1 MTDALARHCSWHPIA
16 QCTCH
21 GQVYQQHQLA
31 SSGTVLIV
39 VVKQPGLS
47 ALSPAVDVGEH
58 MYDLYG
64 VVQYQV
70 ASEHCVCI
78 MKQKHRW
85 WKVDSQKQHS
95 ITQKQI
101 TSYCAI
107 EVDQEDALKPVD
119 STFLIGLAI
128 YTHRPLKTA

>member
-70 ASEHCVCI
+70 ASEHCVC
-78 MKQKHRW
+78 M
-85 WKVDSQKQHS
+85 
-95 ITQKQI
+95 
-101 TSYCAI
+101 
-107 EVDQEDALKPVD
+107 
-119 STFLIGLAI
+119 
-128 YTHRPLKTA
+128 